1 MKSPSPI
8 LLERWVRGQRAGGLW
23 ISSDS
28 HASSGARLTVG
39 PQAPCALPQCPTT
52 CGDPANPAGC
62 TACSGAHFA
71 CVCLTP
77 TIILLWP
84 VPPKTHLRVG
94 FR

>member
-8 LLERWVRGQRAGGLW
+8 LLERWVRGQRAGGPW

-28 HASSGARLTVG
+28 HAGSGAHLTVG
-39 PQAPCALPQCPTT
+39 PQVPCALPQCPTT
-52 CGDPANPAGC
+52 CGDPAGC
-62 TACSGAHFA
+62 TVHSGARFA

-77 TIILLWP
+77 TIISLWP
-84 VPPKTHLRVG
+84 VPPKTHLYVG